1 MMMAKLDSGSEMHN
15 AGPTPRNEGPSLRN
29 AGSTFQQVKASLAE
43 FVSKETELAKAEVIP
58 AAKQAGIG
66 SGLFAGA
73 GILALHALWMILIA
87 IVLAIAWLL
96 NSLTDLGPW
105 ASGTIAFIAVAV
117 FSLLLAFIL
126 VKVGQSRFKKVSKP
140 EATIAE
146 AKATIT
152 AISDA
157 VSGDHPADR
166 ELAAKD
172 VIPGATALEK

>member
-1 MMMAKLDSGSEMHN
+1 MVKPDTGATQMHDSTN
-15 AGPTPRNEGPSLRN
+15 NDGPTLKD
-29 AGSTFQQVKASLAE
+29 AGSTFQRIKASLAE
-43 FVSKETELAKAEVIP
+43 FVSKETELAKAEVVP

-73 GILALHALWMILIA
+73 GVLALHALWMILIA

-96 NSLTDLGPW
+96 NSVTSLGPW
-105 ASGTIAFIAVAV
+105 ASGTFAFIITAI
-117 FSLLLAFIL
+117 FSLLVAFIL

-146 AKATIT
+146 AKATLT

-157 VSGDHPADR
+157 VSGDSAADR
-166 ELAAKD
+166 ELAAKN
-172 VIPGATALEK
+172 VIPGATAVEK

>member
-1 MMMAKLDSGSEMHN
+1 MAKPDIGATQFTTEV
-15 AGPTPRNEGPSLRN
+15 PRNDGPSLKD
-29 AGSTFQQVKASLAE
+29 AGSTFKQVKASLAE
-43 FVSKETELAKAEVIP
+43 FISKETELAKAEVVP

-96 NSLTDLGPW
+96 NSVTILGPW
-105 ASGTIAFIAVAV
+105 ASGTFAFLITAI
-117 FSLLLAFIL
+117 FSLLVAFIL
-126 VKVGQSRFKKVSKP
+126 AKVGQSRFKKVSKP

-146 AKATIT
+146 AKATLT

-157 VSGDHPADR
+157 VSGDGTADR
-166 ELAAKD
+166 GLASRN
-172 VIPGATALEK
+172 VIPGATAVDK

>member
-1 MMMAKLDSGSEMHN
+1 MAKPDTGATQVN
-15 AGPTPRNEGPSLRN
+15 AETPTKYDGPTLKD
-29 AGSTFQQVKASLAE
+29 AGSTFQQIKASLAE
-43 FVSKETELAKAEVIP
+43 FISRETELAKAEVVP

-87 IVLAIAWLL
+87 VVLAIAWLL
-96 NSLTDLGPW
+96 NSVTDLGPW
-105 ASGTIAFIAVAV
+105 ASGTFAFIITAV
-117 FSLLLAFIL
+117 FSLLVAFIL

-146 AKATIT
+146 AKATLT

-157 VSGDHPADR
+157 VSGDSAADR
-166 ELAAKD
+166 ALSARH
-172 VIPGATALEK
+172 VIPGATAVKK

>member
-1 MMMAKLDSGSEMHN
+1 MAKPDTGATIHD
-15 AGPTPRNEGPSLRN
+15 AGTPPRNEGPSLKN

-43 FVSKETELAKAEVIP
+43 FVTRETELAKAEVVP

-66 SGLFAGA
+66 SGMFAGA

-96 NSLTDLGPW
+96 NSTTDLGPW
-105 ASGTIAFIAVAV
+105 ASGTIAFLAVAV
-117 FSLLLAFIL
+117 FSLLVAFIL

-146 AKATIT
+146 AKATLT

-157 VSGDHPADR
+157 VSGDNPADR
-166 ELAAKD
+166 ELAAKN
-172 VIPGATALEK
+172 VIPGATAVEK

>member
-1 MMMAKLDSGSEMHN
+1 MAKHDTGATQVN
-15 AGPTPRNEGPSLRN
+15 TGAPTRNDGPTLKD

-43 FVSKETELAKAEVIP
+43 FVSKETELAKAEVVP

-96 NSLTDLGPW
+96 NSLTNLGPW
-105 ASGTIAFIAVAV
+105 ASGTIAFIVTAV
-117 FSLLLAFIL
+117 FSLLVAFIL
-126 VKVGQSRFKKVSKP
+126 VKMGQSRFKKVSMP

-146 AKATIT
+146 AKATFT

-157 VSGDHPADR
+157 VSGDNSADR
-166 ELAAKD
+166 ELAARN
-172 VIPGATALEK
+172 VIPGATAVTK

>member
-1 MMMAKLDSGSEMHN
+1 MAKPDTG
-15 AGPTPRNEGPSLRN
+15 ATQIKTATTTTDDGPTLKD
-29 AGSTFQQVKASLAE
+29 AGSTVQRIKYSLAE
-43 FVSKETELAKAEVIP
+43 FVSKETELAKAEVVP

-73 GILALHALWMILIA
+73 GVLALHALWMILIA

-96 NSLTDLGPW
+96 NSVTNLGPW
-105 ASGTIAFIAVAV
+105 ASGTFAFIITAV
-117 FSLLLAFIL
+117 FSLLVAFIL

-146 AKATIT
+146 AKATLT

-157 VSGDHPADR
+157 VSGENPADR
-166 ELAAKD
+166 ELAAKN
-172 VIPGATALEK
+172 VIPGATSVEK